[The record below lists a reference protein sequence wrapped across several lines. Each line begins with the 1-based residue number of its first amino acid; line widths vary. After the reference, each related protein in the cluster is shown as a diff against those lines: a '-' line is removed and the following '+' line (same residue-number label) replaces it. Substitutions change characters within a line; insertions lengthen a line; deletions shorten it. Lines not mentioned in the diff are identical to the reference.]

1 MCEWQTKTTY
11 DMISASYLRWHEIYQ
26 YVSCP
31 HTLHLS
37 FKSTCISQKLCTHN
51 TYYQISMVYINLVKS
66 VRLGKIYFIMV
77 LSTSIKTEK
86 QRNALNKLEGKFH
99 EQRCKR
105 KWKCFKQCNW
115 YHKPSVIFSYFKIF
129 FFSITEI
136 IIFGLV
142 SPNIIFLM
150 LKYCYT
156 NMMVTTSYNYKKN

>member
-31 HTLHLS
+31 HTLYLS

>member
-115 YHKPSVIFSYFKIF
+115 YFLILKFF